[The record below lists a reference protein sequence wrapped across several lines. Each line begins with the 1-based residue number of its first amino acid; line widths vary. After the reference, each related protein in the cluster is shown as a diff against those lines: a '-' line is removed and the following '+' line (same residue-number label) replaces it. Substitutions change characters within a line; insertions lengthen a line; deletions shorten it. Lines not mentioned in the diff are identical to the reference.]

1 MTIEVL
7 YPELANL
14 YGDRGNMAYFRRCV
28 DAKVVETALPD
39 QPYFA
44 GNDVDMVYI
53 GSMME
58 SSWAKALE
66 ALRPY
71 KERLAELAER
81 DTVML
86 LTGNAMEL
94 LCKEV
99 QTETGET
106 LPALGLVDLTAKRF
120 LPKRANSLFLGK
132 LEDMDIVG
140 FMSRF
145 SHLYGLEADQALFTV
160 QRGLG
165 SCPDSGCEGYRF
177 HNVMGTYLLGPVL
190 VLNPDLC
197 LYVQKLLGVAEP
209 KLAFEDYVRKAYD
222 VRLAEFQREGI
233 DFAGHLA

>member
-7 YPELANL
+7 YPELGNL

-28 DAKVVETALPD
+28 DADVVETSVLD
-39 QPYFA
+39 EPYLA
-44 GNDVDMVYI
+44 GHDVDMVYM

-58 SSWAKALE
+58 SSWAKALA

-71 KERLAELAER
+71 KERLAQLIEGG
-81 DTVML
+81 TVFL

-94 LCKEV
+94 FCREV
-99 QTETGET
+99 ETETGEK

-132 LEDMDIVG
+132 FGDMDIVG

-145 SHLYGLEADQALFTV
+145 SHLYGLEADKALFTV

-165 SCPDSGCEGYRF
+165 SCPGSAYEGYRV
-177 HNVMGTYLLGPVL
+177 HNVLGTYLLGPLL
-190 VLNPDLC
+190 VLDPDFC
-197 LYVQKLLGVAEP
+197 LYVQGLLGVEHP
-209 KLAFEDYVRKAYD
+209 RLAFEEQVRKAYE
-222 VRLAEFQREGI
+222 VRLAEFQREST